1 MSQWMIQQ
9 VSRRMLH
16 WQPLRNVKLI
26 KEKALRFTTFTSAV
40 AESAD
45 FVGDVE
51 EVGFVQGNGL
61 L

>member
-1 MSQWMIQQ
+1 MIQQ
-9 VSRRMLH
+9 VSRGMLH